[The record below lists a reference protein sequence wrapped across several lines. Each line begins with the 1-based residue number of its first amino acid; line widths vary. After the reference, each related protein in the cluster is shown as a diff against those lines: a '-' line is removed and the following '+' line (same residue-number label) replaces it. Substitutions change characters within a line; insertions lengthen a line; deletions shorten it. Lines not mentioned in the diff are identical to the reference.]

1 MFNLKSIEL
10 QSKLHKELKK
20 QKYLIFNNKKIQFID
35 ETDES
40 TSLGYFDYDE
50 CFNVIY
56 FNIYV

>member
-1 MFNLKSIEL
+1 MFNLESLEL
-10 QSKLHKELKK
+10 QSKLHKELKRAK
-20 QKYLIFNNKKIQFID
+20 DLIFNNKKIQFID

-56 FNIYV
+56 IFIYV